1 MRYIKWTGV
10 TGTISLSRTNEL
22 VYQKPLELEKDNVH
36 EVDWCNRQHRL
47 HLRVNVVAFLE
58 ERLLLTL
65 NAQGNERTDNDVAPV
80 TSPCI
85 PLAILK
91 TKPHIRTCI
100 RHICWTSRVFDATV

>member
-10 TGTISLSRTNEL
+10 TGTISLSRTNEM

-65 NAQGNERTDNDVAPV
+65 DAQGNERTDNDVAPV
-80 TSPCI
+80 TSPRI
-85 PLAILK
+85 PLTILK
-91 TKPHIRTCI
+91 TKQHIRTCR
-100 RHICWTSRVFDATV
+100 RHICWTGRISDATV